1 MSRQRLIPRLLLFA
15 TIAGAIFWAG
25 INRDQLDSAVLDA
38 WLAGLGIWAPA
49 GYVALYAAGTV
60 AFLPGSLFALAGGAM
75 FGPVWG
81 AILNLLGATI
91 GASMAFLVARYLAGD
106 WVARKAAGRL
116 KRLISGVESEGW
128 RFVAFVRLV
137 PLFPFNLTNYALGL
151 TRIGFLPYVL
161 TSLICMAPGAIW
173 RPTARHVA
181 VVNGSMSCRHDEV
194 TDLANDCRQIRLV
207 DQQRLAGEEGS
218 PLLRL
223 LWIVREGAGERG
235 GTFAWDRRRAPFE
248 CGADRRGEDR
258 AFEGEKPRHRKKVV
272 EVFHPA
278 VREVE
283 RDHGFELLGS
293 HRFTRIGVELGGRMV
308 EKNRIIELRWTR
320 CHDIAKTDIDLDRDD
335 GGAEARRC
343 SQPNASIDLI
353 VANRFRGNVLGIE
366 AQPVFLNRLN
376 TNSPK
381 DPDKALGFAIA
392 KGKKV

>member
-25 INRDQLDSAVLDA
+25 INRDQLDSAMLDA

-116 KRLISGVESEGW
+116 KQLISGVESEGW

-161 TSLICMAPGAIW
+161 TSLICMAPGAVAYTWLGHAGREALAGDASAIRYGLLALGLLAAIVFLPRVFGKFRTTAIAW
-173 RPTARHVA
+173 TEPEDLRRKIDDGADQTVLDVRGADEFDGALRHIPGAVNIPLGELEGQLDDLHASAKDKIVVVCRTDKRSAAAHELLCAAEFEDVSVLRGGMERWNAMGLRAVGTNRPDADTTARERQS
-181 VVNGSMSCRHDEV
+181 G
-194 TDLANDCRQIRLV
+194 ANQKFKGTQI
-207 DQQRLAGEEGS
+207 
-218 PLLRL
+218 
-223 LWIVREGAGERG
+223 
-235 GTFAWDRRRAPFE
+235 
-248 CGADRRGEDR
+248 
-258 AFEGEKPRHRKKVV
+258 
-272 EVFHPA
+272 
-278 VREVE
+278 
-283 RDHGFELLGS
+283 
-293 HRFTRIGVELGGRMV
+293 
-308 EKNRIIELRWTR
+308 
-320 CHDIAKTDIDLDRDD
+320 
-335 GGAEARRC
+335 
-343 SQPNASIDLI
+343 
-353 VANRFRGNVLGIE
+353 
-366 AQPVFLNRLN
+366 
-376 TNSPK
+376 
-381 DPDKALGFAIA
+381 
-392 KGKKV
+392 